1 MKQPMNIFTEI
12 NREDKPTDWK
22 DDILKSI
29 SYSGTASVT
38 ESIKIV
44 IAERKH
50 LSNIIDLSNGSAR
63 LSRSTVKKFSLI
75 LSQPTLLS
83 AFKPTEIRCSL
94 CQRVIKYPCWYYSI
108 KYAVNHFHYFVC
120 FRPSD
125 DNSKPNTICY
135 RRNL

>member
-94 CQRVIKYPCWYYSI
+94 CQRLIKYPCWYYSI

-120 FRPSD
+120 FDSSSSDKPST
-125 DNSKPNTICY
+125 KCY
-135 RRNL
+135 RRL